1 MSEKEF
7 DIARSVCMTEG
18 LQCQMLTLLS
28 NFYEAMHKNASKV
41 EKTELLAD
49 LETALYLMAQRLGIS
64 PEGLDKKAAAH
75 VRLRLLQEDESFW
88 RENLLEVLNRL
99 EK

>member
-7 DIARSVCMTEG
+7 DIARSVHMTEG

-28 NFYEAMHKNASKV
+28 NFYEAMHQNASKA
-41 EKTELLAD
+41 EKTELLANM
-49 LETALYLMAQRLGIS
+49 ETALYLMAQRLGIS
-64 PEGLDKKAAAH
+64 PENLDRKAAAQ
-75 VRLRLLQEDESFW
+75 VRLSLLQEEKSLW
-88 RENLLEVLNRL
+88 REDLLEVLRRL